1 MIEHYK
7 VYSNN
12 LTDPYRVVIDGVL
25 AVDKKG
31 NPKRFA
37 TVMKVSHGVRDI
49 LKRRGRTRNNELCT

>member
-1 MIEHYK
+1 LSIIRYT
-7 VYSNN
+7 VTILQT

-37 TVMKVSHGVRDI
+37 TVMKALSWGQRH
-49 LKRRGRTRNNELCT
+49 LEKKRKDKG